1 MITSEI
7 NFQDVFMFDLALSD
21 NQVKS
26 QIMFMYSKQIYW
38 VPTVI
43 QALITTARDVSVNKN
58 KVPGLPWW
66 SSG

>member
-1 MITSEI
+1 
-7 NFQDVFMFDLALSD
+7 MFDLALSE

-26 QIMFMYSKQIYW
+26 QIMFMYSKKIYLD
-38 VPTVI
+38 PTVI